1 MQNETI
7 NTPQQNNETQSVD
20 IKQLIFIF
28 LSHWYLFLG
37 GAVLALAIGFVIN
50 RYTPRVFQTSGTVLI
65 KDASSGYDATA
76 IMTNSAFGGYQ
87 KVDNEIAILKS
98 YTLTERVVKKMDL
111 EVTYMEKGRVTQV
124 ELYKTSPFTVEF
136 DRTVPQAV
144 GLVYE
149 VVSISEG
156 KMMLHGTAKGLN
168 VYDYAL
174 NQAVYSDPEKEID
187 VNTECQLGEMMD
199 NGYNRFRIVMSD
211 NYDSVKDSK
220 RKISFWLNS
229 YSSLVKQMSGFTA
242 SAISKQASIV
252 SIVAQGHNKQKI
264 VDFVNTLMDEYVV
277 KGLEKKNH
285 VSESTIAFIDNELEG
300 IQETLS
306 SAEIE
311 LKDFREQNDVINI
324 DLQASQIYTN
334 LRALEK
340 QRSEMSVNLK
350 IYKRLQEYI
359 QAQIDDPENLA
370 APSTMGIV
378 DPLLNGLV
386 TDLVNLAQAKSTQLL
401 TQTEQHPQVIKINE
415 QIVTT
420 KKALLENVNNL
431 VENASMSLAEI
442 ERQIAVF
449 ENESIHLPKKQQE
462 FINYQRNFHFSEDTY
477 KYLMQRRAEAQ
488 ILKASNT
495 PDNEVLDYARLER
508 TIKTAPRTSMNYL
521 VALIMGLLIPAAYL
535 FLKDYFNMAIGDRKD
550 VEKMTS
556 FPVIGQVSQISD
568 KDPLVVINSPKS
580 PVAESFRAIRTNIEF
595 MTQGKAQSTIL
606 VTGDMQSV
614 GKTFNSINIASIYAL
629 YGKKTVL
636 LGFDLRKPKLFQEF
650 GLSNS
655 VGITSF
661 LSNKEPFEKV
671 IQTTNKVAN
680 LDIITSGPIPPNPAE
695 LIASE
700 KCDEFFKLLKER
712 YDYIIIDTPPLGLV
726 TDAYLLMRFA
736 DAKVF
741 IVRQGVT
748 NKNIFSTVIK
758 DLENRKLDMS
768 IVINGIEMHKGYY
781 GKRYGYGSYR
791 YGYGYGYGYSY
802 GYGYYGRYGDHSGYY
817 GSDYYGEDNPGENE
831 KDRKHRHKRHKDK
844 DESTQTS

>member
-7 NTPQQNNETQSVD
+7 NKPQQNNEAQSVD

-37 GAVLALAIGFVIN
+37 GAILALAVGFVIN
-50 RYTPRVFQTSGTVLI
+50 RYKPKVYQTSGTVLI
-65 KDASSGYDATA
+65 KDANAGYDATA

-87 KVDNEIAILKS
+87 VVDNEIAVLKS
-98 YTLTERVVKKMDL
+98 YTLTDRVVRKMNL
-111 EVTYMEKGRVTQV
+111 EVTYMETGHVSKV

-136 DRTVPQAV
+136 DRSVPQAV

-149 VVSISEG
+149 VVSISDG
-156 KMMLHGTAKGLN
+156 KMIIHGTAKSLN
-168 VYDYAL
+168 VYDYTL
-174 NQAVYSDPEKEID
+174 SQSVYSDLGKEID
-187 VNTECQLGEMMD
+187 VTTECKLGEMMD
-199 NGYNRFRIVMSD
+199 NGYNRFRIVMND
-211 NYDSVKDSK
+211 NYNHEVDNS

-229 YSSLVKQMSGFTA
+229 YSSLVKQMSAFSA
-242 SAISKQASIV
+242 SAIGKQASIV
-252 SIVAQGHNKQKI
+252 SVVATGHNKLKI
-264 VDFVNTLMDEYVV
+264 VDFVNTLMDEYVSR
-277 KGLEKKNH
+277 GLEKKNY

-311 LKDFREQNDVINI
+311 LKDFREQNDVIDINM
-324 DLQASQIYTN
+324 QATQIYTN

-350 IYKRLQEYI
+350 IYKRLQDYI
-359 QAQIDDPENLA
+359 KAQIDDPENLA

-378 DPLLNGLV
+378 DPLLNSLA
-386 TDLVNLAQAKSTQLL
+386 TDLVTLAQAKSAQLL
-401 TQTEQHPQVIKINE
+401 TQTEQHPQVIKLSE

-431 VENASMSLAEI
+431 VENARMGLAEI

-449 ENESIHLPKKQQE
+449 EDESSRLPKKQQE
-462 FINYQRNFHFSEDTY
+462 LINYQRNFHFSEDTY

-495 PDNEVLDYARLER
+495 PDNEVLDHARLER
-508 TIKTAPRTSMNYL
+508 TYRISPQTRMNYII
-521 VALIMGLLIPAAYL
+521 ALIIGLLIPALYL
-535 FLKDYFNMAIGDRKD
+535 FLKDFFNMTIGDRKD
-550 VEKMTS
+550 VEKLTS
-556 FPVIGQVSQISD
+556 LPIIGQVAQV
-568 KDPLVVINSPKS
+568 KDTNPLVVINSPKS
-580 PVAESFRAIRTNIEF
+580 PIAESFRSIRTNIEF
-595 MTQGKAQSTIL
+595 LTQGKSQSTIL

-614 GKTFNSINIASIYAL
+614 GKTFTSINVASIYAL

-661 LSNKEPFEKV
+661 LSNKEPFENI
-671 IQTTNKVAN
+671 IQTPSMVSN

-695 LIASE
+695 LIASD
-700 KCDEFFKLLKER
+700 KCEEFFKLLKER

-726 TDAYLLMRFA
+726 TDAFLLMRFA
-736 DAKVF
+736 DAKLF

-748 NKNIFSTVIK
+748 NKNIFGSVIK
-758 DLENRKLDMS
+758 DLEARNLDVS
-768 IVINGIEMHKGYY
+768 IVINGIETNKGYY
-781 GKRYGYGSYR
+781 GKHYGNYR
-791 YGYGYGYGYSY
+791 YGYGYAY
-802 GYGYYGRYGDHSGYY
+802 GYGYGRYGSKDDSYY
-817 GSDYYGEDNPGENE
+817 GSDYYGEGNPDGT
-831 KDRKHRHKRHKDK
+831 KKHRSKKHHEK
-844 DESTQTS
+844 TQKQEA